1 MKKSSSRMRRS
12 VAGGKTVPS
21 TVDEYLAEVPEP
33 ARSTLKKVRAV
44 IQSVVPAGTT
54 EVLSYRMPA
63 FRYKKVLVWYAAFSD
78 HCSLFPT
85 ASLIDKFGEELKAYA
100 VSKGTIHFP
109 TDKPLPSSLLK
120 KIVKARLR
128 DVGGKE

>member
-1 MKKSSSRMRRS
+1 MQKSSSPMRGS
-12 VAGGKTVPS
+12 VPGRKRVPA
-21 TVDEYLAEVPEP
+21 TVDEYLAGVPEP
-33 ARSTLKKVRAV
+33 ARSTLNKVRAV

-63 FRYKKVLVWYAAFSD
+63 FRYKRVLVWYAAFSD

-85 ASLIDKFGEELKAYA
+85 ASVIERLGEELKAYS

-109 TDKPLPSSLLK
+109 TAKPLPSALLK

-128 DVGGKE
+128 DVGGKD